1 MLFCLIGLNT
11 IHVGGSY
18 ENATLKSRRV
28 WFPNPNA
35 PIDILASSSD
45 NNYLYLCQCSLGTIK
60 DKIDEIAT
68 FANELDNIILMDY
81 ISRPKI
87 HSLIITNVERN
98 LLLKDNIKEAEK
110 KQVKI
115 VTGDDLSLL
124 INAVRVNNIIT
135 AENI

>member
-1 MLFCLIGLNT
+1 
-11 IHVGGSY
+11 
-18 ENATLKSRRV
+18 
-28 WFPNPNA
+28 
-35 PIDILASSSD
+35 LASSSD